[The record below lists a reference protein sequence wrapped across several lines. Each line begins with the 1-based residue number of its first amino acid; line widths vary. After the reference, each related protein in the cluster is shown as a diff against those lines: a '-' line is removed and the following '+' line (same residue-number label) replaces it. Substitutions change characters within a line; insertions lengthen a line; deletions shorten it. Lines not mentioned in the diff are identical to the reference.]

1 MGSFAIPI
9 FMAVVGGTV
18 SYAQTRAANKAAY
31 NQAVV
36 RNRQLVDKYKAEG
49 AATSTQLQREQAE
62 AARQATLARGAAM
75 AALAGAGRT
84 SGSGSGAQII
94 GAQERDY
101 EINQAVLGENA
112 DFQFAFQKQNLTF
125 GLEQTKAAYDAAV
138 QDPLL
143 AAAGGA
149 LQGFGAG
156 MGIQAAGTAAFGS
169 TKGSLFYN
177 SGLTGGAGS
186 GIFGANQPA
195 LFIPSFGGGGGTGLS
210 SLAGARLSG
219 PGGVTQI

>member
-9 FMAVVGGTV
+9 AMAVIGGGV

-36 RNRQLVDKYKAEG
+36 RNRQLVEKYKAEG
-49 AATSTQLQREQAE
+49 AATSTKLQREQAE

-112 DFQFAFQKQNLTF
+112 DFQFMFQKQNLTF
-125 GLEQTKAAYDAAV
+125 GLDQTKQAYDAAV

-143 AAAGGA
+143 AAASGA

-156 MGIQAAGTAAFGS
+156 MGIQAAGTAAFGNVE
-169 TKGSLFYN
+169 GSIFF
-177 SGLTGGAGS
+177 SGGEAGRS
-186 GIFGANQPA
+186 AAGIFGSTQKP
-195 LFIPSFGGGGGTGLS
+195 LFIPKFT
-210 SLAGARLSG
+210 
-219 PGGVTQI
+219 

>member
-9 FMAVVGGTV
+9 VMAVIGGGV
-18 SYAQTRAANKAAY
+18 SYAQTRSANKAAY

-62 AARQATLARGAAM
+62 AARQATLARGAAA

-112 DFQFAFQKQNLTF
+112 DFQFMFQKQNLTF
-125 GLEQTKAAYDAAV
+125 GLEQTKQAYDAAV

-143 AAAGGA
+143 AAASGA

-156 MGIQAAGTAAFGS
+156 MGIQAAGTAAFGA
-169 TKGSLFYN
+169 TEGSLFFA
-177 SGLTGGAGS
+177 GGKGGAGA
-186 GIFGANQPA
+186 GIFGSSRPA
-195 LFIPSFGGGGGTGLS
+195 LFIPGFGGGAGTASTGGMSGGL
-210 SLAGARLSG
+210 
-219 PGGVTQI
+219 PGLGGNT